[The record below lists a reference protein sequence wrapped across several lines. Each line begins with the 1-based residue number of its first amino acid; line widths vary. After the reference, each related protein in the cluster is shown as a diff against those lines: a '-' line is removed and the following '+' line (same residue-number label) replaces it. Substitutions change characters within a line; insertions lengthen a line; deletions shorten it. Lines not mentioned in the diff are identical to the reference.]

1 MLRRGAA
8 FTARRDAIGARRFVV
23 AKTRLAST
31 MREASGYEKGRDM
44 STSAVHRVGIVGLGK
59 MGLPMARHLARAKFD
74 VTGYDID
81 AHARSQAQ
89 QSGITVAANPGA
101 VADRSHFVIIVV

>member
-8 FTARRDAIGARRFVV
+8 FAARRDGIGAGRFLV

-31 MREASGYEKGRDM
+31 MREAGGYEKGRDM
-44 STSAVHRVGIVGLGK
+44 STSAVRRVGIIGLGK
-59 MGLPMARHLARAKFD
+59 MGHPMARHLARAKFD

-89 QSGITVAANPGA
+89 QSRITLPANPPPP
-101 VADRSHFVIIVV
+101 